1 MDWEMERILRISVRK
16 LMDARLGSSLRRKLL
31 ISNVLESVLCSV
43 DSSYYVGKPENET
56 DVEMDEGK
64 NELKKNRPN
73 QNRNEGTKAAKETGQ
88 DKKHL
93 KVSKRR
99 RLEVVGENKRFKKE
113 TVFSYEDVKLT
124 VTDEYVQEPI

>member
-16 LMDARLGSSLRRKLL
+16 LMDARLGPSLRCKLL

-73 QNRNEGTKAAKETGQ
+73 QNRNEGTKAAKETGE

-113 TVFSYEDVKLT
+113 TVFSYGDVKLT

>member
-1 MDWEMERILRISVRK
+1 MDWEMERILRISVWK
-16 LMDARLGSSLRRKLL
+16 LMDSRLGPSLRRKLL

-73 QNRNEGTKAAKETGQ
+73 QNRNEGTKAAKETGE

-113 TVFSYEDVKLT
+113 TVFSYGDVKLT

>member
-16 LMDARLGSSLRRKLL
+16 LMDARLGPSLRRKLL
-31 ISNVLESVLCSV
+31 ISNVLESFLCSV

-73 QNRNEGTKAAKETGQ
+73 QNRNEGTKAVKETGE

-99 RLEVVGENKRFKKE
+99 RLEVVGENNDLKRKL
-113 TVFSYEDVKLT
+113 FSYGDVKLT

>member
-16 LMDARLGSSLRRKLL
+16 LVDALLGPSLRCKLL

-73 QNRNEGTKAAKETGQ
+73 QNRNEGTKAAKETGE

-99 RLEVVGENKRFKKE
+99 RLEVVGENKRLKRKNDLKRKGVKE
-113 TVFSYEDVKLT
+113 M
-124 VTDEYVQEPI
+124 

>member
-124 VTDEYVQEPI
+124 VTDEYAQEPI

>member
-16 LMDARLGSSLRRKLL
+16 LMEACLGPSLRRKLL

-43 DSSYYVGKPENET
+43 DSSYYVGKPENEM

-73 QNRNEGTKAAKETGQ
+73 RNEGTKAAKETGE

-113 TVFSYEDVKLT
+113 TVFSCGDVKLT
-124 VTDEYVQEPI
+124 VTDEYVQESI